1 MSIKGPTSN
10 SRGHSNAFHTDLK
23 AGSLSIYYQNPEKR
37 NLRRCLHCSKDHEL
51 SECEQFISDE
61 IQARLDIV
69 KRNKLCHVC
78 LKSGHMQG
86 RCELTIFCSS
96 GSDRQHYRLLHNPFR
111 LRDAITTQDPH
122 LDRQREIQ
130 AVQAY
135 FQYKDQ
141 GMQFPQNPGAMEQYS
156 TITEAPSRTVLVH
169 IVQVKVIAPSGSSL
183 TTYALLDNTSR
194 GTIIS
199 KITVKRTVWVS
210 KGLLQLV
217 CVNTVVEKTS

>member
-51 SECEQFISDE
+51 SQCEQFISDE

-96 GSDRQHYRLLHNPFR
+96 GSDRRHHGLLHNPFR
-111 LRDAITTQDPH
+111 LRDAITAQDPH
-122 LDRQREIQ
+122 LDRGDTGSTGRHP
-130 AVQAY
+130 VQ
-135 FQYKDQ
+135 
-141 GMQFPQNPGAMEQYS
+141 G
-156 TITEAPSRTVLVH
+156 SRNAISSKSKSDGTVLNH
-169 IVQVKVIAPSGSSL
+169 HRSSFKNCFS
-183 TTYALLDNTSR
+183 THCAS
-194 GTIIS
+194 
-199 KITVKRTVWVS
+199 
-210 KGLLQLV
+210 
-217 CVNTVVEKTS
+217 